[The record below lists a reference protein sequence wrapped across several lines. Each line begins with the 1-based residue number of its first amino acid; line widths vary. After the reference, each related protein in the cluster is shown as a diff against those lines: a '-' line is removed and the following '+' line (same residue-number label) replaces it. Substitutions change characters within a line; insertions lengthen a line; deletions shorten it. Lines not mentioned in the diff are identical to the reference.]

1 MKKFL
6 NIIIVI
12 VILAGASLELQAVG
26 STTTS
31 TSAGKYEKIG
41 AAGSQFLKIAAGARG
56 NAMGGAFCSV
66 TNDLTSITWNPAG
79 LADIKTITANFAYT
93 QWFANFSH
101 NFAAMSL
108 PLGEAFTFAAH
119 VISFG
124 TGKAELTT
132 LEKPEGTNTFYSIAD
147 LSVGFTI
154 AGYLTDQFSF
164 GVTAKYVTNS
174 FTDLSSNGIAF
185 DIGTMYETGIQG
197 IKLGFAI
204 MNLGTPMTYT
214 GSDLNTTK
222 EILTELN
229 SMPLDAQYLSSSYNM
244 PIVFR
249 AGISSMIIEQDE
261 HKLLASGDF
270 LTFSDVPEEFAL
282 GVEYTWENLISLRG
296 GYLFGHSQLGLAGG
310 IGINYVGGGI
320 AGQIDYS
327 ISPTADLGLVNRISV
342 NLSIE

>member
-1 MKKFL
+1 MKKL
-6 NIIIVI
+6 LSIIVLI
-12 VILAGASLELQAVG
+12 FLVGAFYTSWAVENKAT
-26 STTTS
+26 STT
-31 TSAGKYEKIG
+31 AGKNEKIG

-66 TNDLTSITWNPAG
+66 SNDLTSITWNPAG
-79 LADIKTITANFAYT
+79 VADVKTLSGNFAYT

-101 NFAAMSL
+101 NFAAISL
-108 PLGEAFTFAAH
+108 PLGESFTFAAH

-124 TGKAELTT
+124 TDKAELTT

-147 LSVGFTI
+147 LSVGATI

-164 GVTAKYVTNS
+164 GITAKYVTNS

-222 EILTELN
+222 EILKELN
-229 SMPLDAQYLSSSYNM
+229 SMPLDAQYLTSSYNM

-282 GVEYTWENLISLRG
+282 GVEYTWDNLISLRG

-310 IGINYVGGGI
+310 IGINYIGGGI
-320 AGQIDYS
+320 SGQIDYS
-327 ISPTADLGLVNRISV
+327 ISPTVDLGLVNRISV
-342 NLSIE
+342 NLSVE